1 MIVGGYFFFLAKVNT
16 ETQLLLKS
24 EGLQIGERLFPYPL
38 LKGFVLEME
47 KGSWKLKNIV
57 LVLEKSVEIFTLNDT
72 PKNQELFF
80 AELSKIIPFLD
91 SYEQGMVDKLMR
103 KMKL

>member
-1 MIVGGYFFFLAKVNT
+1 MLALKIYNGELFERSKWRYVRFTLAIFIIIILSLFYKSGEKIQGLIGAVILLMIVGGYFFFLAKVNT

-47 KGSWKLKNIV
+47 KGS
-57 LVLEKSVEIFTLNDT
+57 
-72 PKNQELFF
+72 
-80 AELSKIIPFLD
+80 
-91 SYEQGMVDKLMR
+91 
-103 KMKL
+103 